1 MINIQN
7 DTQLEIN
14 TQLLDK
20 ITLYFTKKDIDLQI
34 YNNDVIR
41 EINQATRGKDYPTDV
56 LSFPLE
62 GDFEHMPLGDIVI
75 SCDFVKE
82 GAIRYNHSMDDEF
95 ALLFIHGLLHLLGFD
110 HEIDNGEMRA
120 KEKEVIEHFGLP
132 ASLIVRVEEG

>member
-34 YNNDVIR
+34 CDNDVIR

-82 GAIRYNHSMDDEF
+82 GTIRYNHSMDDEF

-120 KEKEVIEHFGLP
+120 KEKEVIEDFGLP

>member
-34 YNNDVIR
+34 CDNDVIR

-82 GAIRYNHSMDDEF
+82 GAMRYNHSMDNEF

-120 KEKEVIEHFGLP
+120 KEKEIIEHFGLP

>member
-34 YNNDVIR
+34 CDNDVIR

-82 GAIRYNHSMDDEF
+82 GAMRYNHSIDDEF

>member
-34 YNNDVIR
+34 CDNDVIR

>member
-34 YNNDVIR
+34 CDNDVIR

-82 GAIRYNHSMDDEF
+82 GAMRYSHSIDDEF

>member
-34 YNNDVIR
+34 CDNDVIR

-82 GAIRYNHSMDDEF
+82 GAMRYNHSMDDEF

>member
-34 YNNDVIR
+34 CDNDVIR

-82 GAIRYNHSMDDEF
+82 GAMRYNHSMDDEF

-120 KEKEVIEHFGLP
+120 KEKEVIEDFGLP

>member
-34 YNNDVIR
+34 YDNDVIR

-75 SCDFVKE
+75 SCNFVKE
-82 GAIRYNHSMDDEF
+82 GAMRYNHSVDDEF

-120 KEKEVIEHFGLP
+120 KEKEVIEYFGLP